1 MEFSTTREGGY
12 FSDPIDPDFFFL
24 IVNSASL
31 SFALRTDAEDEEEA
45 TEVLVLNAQNLM
57 GAVKETVRQAEA
69 ASIKIR
75 TEAGVKMRWVR
86 KSPWYS

>member
-1 MEFSTTREGGY
+1 MFCV
-12 FSDPIDPDFFFL
+12 FL
-24 IVNSASL
+24 VCS
-31 SFALRTDAEDEEEA
+31 RTDAEDEEEA